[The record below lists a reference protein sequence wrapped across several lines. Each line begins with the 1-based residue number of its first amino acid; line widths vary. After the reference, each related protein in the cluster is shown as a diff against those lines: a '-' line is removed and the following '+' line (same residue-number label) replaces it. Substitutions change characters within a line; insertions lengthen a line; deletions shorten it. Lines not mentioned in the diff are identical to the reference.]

1 MIDCNDWAAIFTN
14 LKRQAT
20 HSTDISSFYIF
31 FILLVLKIVVAL
43 CIIGFAAA
51 GEYEIPHDSHHQVD
65 YYAPPKYDFN
75 YGVHD
80 EHTGDIKSQ
89 TEARD
94 GDAVHG
100 QYSLIDAD
108 GFKRTVV
115 YTADDHNGF
124 NAVVHREPLGYDA
137 HHAHSKGSASYH

>member
-1 MIDCNDWAAIFTN
+1 M
-14 LKRQAT
+14 
-20 HSTDISSFYIF
+20 S
-31 FILLVLKIVVAL
+31 LKIVIAFCIVAL
-43 CIIGFAAA
+43 VAA
-51 GEYEIPHDSHHQVD
+51 GEYEIPHHESHHDSHHQVD

-108 GFKRTVV
+108 GFKRTVT

-124 NAVVHREPLGYDA
+124 NAVVHREPLSYDA
-137 HHAHSKGSASYH
+137 HHHHAAAAHSQGSPSYH